1 MSVMLTLG
9 FLQLFDYNLLYTN
22 ISSMGSECII
32 TRIWNY
38 RWYHRRIDNDCKWKN
53 LFAFR
58 TERI

>member
-1 MSVMLTLG
+1 
-9 FLQLFDYNLLYTN
+9 
-22 ISSMGSECII
+22 MGSECII